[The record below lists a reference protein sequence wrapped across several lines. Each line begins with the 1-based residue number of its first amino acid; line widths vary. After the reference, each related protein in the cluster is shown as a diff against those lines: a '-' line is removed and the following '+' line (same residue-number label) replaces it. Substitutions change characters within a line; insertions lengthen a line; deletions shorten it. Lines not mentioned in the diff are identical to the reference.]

1 MKPASWKATVAV
13 RLCCMAQ
20 GAIWL
25 AVIHD
30 AITRP
35 HSFSDGVVIGV
46 ALVAMAMISGV
57 FVLMPLYDEGR
68 PTAGA
73 PD

>member
-1 MKPASWKATVAV
+1 MKPASWKATVVV
-13 RLCCMAQ
+13 RLICMAQ
-20 GAIWL
+20 GAVWL
-25 AVIHD
+25 ATIHD

-35 HSFSDGVVIGV
+35 HSFGDGVGMGV
-46 ALVAMAMISGV
+46 AFVAMAVISGV

-68 PTAGA
+68 PAASA

>member
-20 GAIWL
+20 GAAWV
-25 AVIHD
+25 AVIHN
-30 AITRP
+30 AITWP
-35 HSFSDGVVIGV
+35 HSFGDGVVMGV
-46 ALVAMAMISGV
+46 AFVAMAVISGV